1 LRGLHLQHPHGQ
13 GKLVHVLDGEVY
25 DVIVDVR
32 IGSPTFGQWQATVL
46 SAGNHRQIYIPPG
59 LAHGFCVTAE
69 RALFA
74 YKCTEPYHPEAE
86 LGISWDD
93 PDLAIPWPASSPRLS
108 SRDAGFPL
116 LRDIPRD
123 RLPRI
128 SDEH

>member
-1 LRGLHLQHPHGQ
+1 
-13 GKLVHVLDGEVY
+13 
-25 DVIVDVR
+25 
-32 IGSPTFGQWQATVL
+32 
-46 SAGNHRQIYIPPG
+46 
-59 LAHGFCVTAE
+59 VTAE

-123 RLPRI
+123 RLPRM